1 MLEGAKMTRGST
13 GLFRFIAHATA
24 RTSHESWA
32 MDIRTDRR
40 NVLRYNAHLHRT
52 NVCTTVSL

>member
-1 MLEGAKMTRGST
+1 MMLEGAKMTRGST

-32 MDIRTDRR
+32 THYGDQDEPSMC
-40 NVLRYNAHLHRT
+40 L
-52 NVCTTVSL
+52 SM